1 MSVFNQ
7 SRGRIIQIIIGV
19 VFIVITAQLINLQ
32 IFSSQYKLAAENNAI
47 YRKII
52 YPDRGIIFDRKKR
65 ALLEN
70 TISFDLV
77 VTPAESK
84 GTDTA
89 ALCAILGIDTAEYKK
104 RMLDLIFKNT
114 RVRPSVF
121 EPLLSAELYA
131 KLTENMYKFPGFVLS
146 ERSVRTYPFNTAAQ
160 LLGYIA
166 EVDTSYLRKNK
177 HLGYEMGDYAG
188 MSGLEKTYESV
199 LMGQRGIKRFIR
211 DNKSRIQGPY
221 ENGIFDTIPVAG
233 RNLFTSIDVEVQQL
247 AEQLLQNKIGS
258 AVAINPRTGGIITMV
273 SSPTYN
279 PNVLTGNARRKNW
292 GRMVMDTA
300 KPMYNRAIK
309 GQYPPGSTF
318 KPLGALVALDQGLID
333 ADYGVGCGG
342 GYGACGSVFVRC
354 EHSNAGH
361 AANLRLALAN
371 SCNSY
376 FSDVFRKALD
386 NRKWGNPNQGYLKWK
401 EYMNAFGLGRRLEVD
416 LPSEDKAN
424 IPDTSVYNKFF
435 GGARRWNSCSVL
447 TLGIGQDKMTATP
460 LQMANLMCIIANRGY
475 YFPPHFVDSIENE
488 QIEDTVLMNKYRKK
502 HVVTNI
508 ADKDYQA
515 VNDGMHDVTVY
526 GTASHIKIPGVEYC
540 AKTGTAQNPHG
551 KNHSLFVAFAPK
563 DNPTIA
569 VAVVVENGGYGSVAA
584 GPIAGLIME
593 KFLNDTLSAA
603 GKATAER
610 VTNMNLIP
618 QAIKNWYT
626 RKDAERAARLA
637 KLALE
642 EAAEKEEAESI
653 KENNKSNTEA
663 ILEQGSK
670 PVGSKKDSTDKFKI
684 KAALLLSEDKKKKMG
699 GRAQ

>member
-77 VTPAESK
+77 VTPSESK

-131 KLTENMYKFPGFVLS
+131 KLTENMYKFPGYVLS

-188 MSGLEKTYESV
+188 MSGLEKTYESI

-318 KPLGALVALDQGLID
+318 KPLGALVALDQGLIN
-333 ADYGVGCGG
+333 ADYGIGCGG
-342 GYGACGSVFVRC
+342 GYGACGGVYVRC

-386 NRKWGNPNQGYLKWK
+386 NKKWGNTNQGYLKWK

-508 ADKDYQA
+508 SDNDYQA

-526 GTASHIKIPGVEYC
+526 GTASHLKIPGVEYC

-584 GPIAGLIME
+584 GPIASLIME
-593 KFLNDTLSAA
+593 KYLNDTLSAA

-626 RKDAERAARLA
+626 RKDEERAARLA

-642 EAAEKEEAESI
+642 EAAEKEEAENV
-653 KENNKSNTEA
+653 KENNKNNTEA
-663 ILEQGSK
+663 TLEQGSK
-670 PVGSKKDSTDKFKI
+670 PVGNKKDSTDKYKI
-684 KAALLLSEDKKKKMG
+684 KAALLLSDDKKKRIG

>member
-1 MSVFNQ
+1 
-7 SRGRIIQIIIGV
+7 
-19 VFIVITAQLINLQ
+19 
-32 IFSSQYKLAAENNAI
+32 
-47 YRKII
+47 
-52 YPDRGIIFDRKKR
+52 
-65 ALLEN
+65 
-70 TISFDLV
+70 
-77 VTPAESK
+77 
-84 GTDTA
+84 
-89 ALCAILGIDTAEYKK
+89 
-104 RMLDLIFKNT
+104 
-114 RVRPSVF
+114 
-121 EPLLSAELYA
+121 

-188 MSGLEKTYESV
+188 MSGLEKTYESI

-211 DNKSRIQGPY
+211 DNKSRIQGAY

-318 KPLGALVALDQGLID
+318 KPLGALVALDQGLITS
-333 ADYGVGCGG
+333 DYGIGCSG
-342 GYGACGSVFVRC
+342 GYGACGGVYVRC

-386 NRKWGNPNQGYLKWK
+386 NKKWGNTNQGYLKWK

-424 IPDTSVYNKFF
+424 IPDTSIYNNFF

-508 ADKDYQA
+508 SDNDYQA

-526 GTASHIKIPGVEYC
+526 GTASHLKIPGVEYC

-563 DNPTIA
+563 DNPKIA

-584 GPIAGLIME
+584 GPIASLIME
-593 KFLNDTLSAA
+593 KYLNDTLSAA

-610 VTNMNLIP
+610 MTNMNLIP

-626 RKDAERAARLA
+626 RKDEERAARLA

-642 EAAEKEEAESI
+642 EAAEKEEAENV
-653 KENNKSNTEA
+653 KENNKNNTEA
-663 ILEQGSK
+663 TLEQGSK
-670 PVGSKKDSTDKFKI
+670 PVGNKKDSTDKYKI
-684 KAALLLSEDKKKKMG
+684 KAALLLSEDKKKRIG

>member
-7 SRGRIIQIIIGV
+7 SRGRVIQIIIGV

-77 VTPAESK
+77 VTPSETK

-89 ALCAILGIDTAEYKK
+89 MLCSILGIDTAEYKK
-104 RMLDLIFKNT
+104 RMLDAIFKNT
-114 RVRPSVF
+114 RVRPSIF
-121 EPLLSAELYA
+121 EPLLSPDLYA

-166 EVDTSYLRKNK
+166 EVDTAYLRKNK

-211 DNKSRIQGPY
+211 DNKSRIQGSY
-221 ENGIFDTIPVAG
+221 ENGIFDTIPIAG
-233 RNLFTSIDVEVQQL
+233 RNLYTSIDVEVQQL

-258 AVAINPRTGGIITMV
+258 AVAINPRTGGIISMV

-318 KPLGALVALDQGLID
+318 KPLGALVALDQGLITS
-333 ADYGVGCGG
+333 DYGIGCAG
-342 GYGACGSVFVRC
+342 GYGACGGVYVRC
-354 EHSNAGH
+354 EHKNPGH

-386 NRKWGNPNQGYLKWK
+386 NKKWGNPNQGYLKWK

-416 LPSEDKAN
+416 LPSEDKAS
-424 IPDTSVYNKFF
+424 IPDTSVYNRFF

-488 QIEDTVLMNKYRKK
+488 KTEDTTLLNKYRTK
-502 HVVTNI
+502 HKVTNI
-508 ADKDYQA
+508 SDRDYQA
-515 VNDGMHDVTVY
+515 VNDGMHDVTIY
-526 GTASHIKIPGVEYC
+526 GTAAHIKIPGVEYC

-563 DNPTIA
+563 DNPRIA

-584 GPIAGLIME
+584 GPIAGLIIE
-593 KFLNDTLSAA
+593 KYLNDTLSTA

-610 VTNMNLIP
+610 ITNMDLVP

-642 EAAEKEEAESI
+642 EAAEKEEAETN
-653 KENNKSNTEA
+653 KEIPKNNTEA

-670 PVGSKKDSTDKFKI
+670 PVGNKKDSTEKYKI
-684 KAALLLSEDKKKKMG
+684 KAALLISESKKKKME
-699 GRAQ
+699 GRRQ

>member
-7 SRGRIIQIIIGV
+7 SRGRVIQIIIGA
-19 VFIVITAQLINLQ
+19 VFIVMTAQLINLQ

-89 ALCAILGIDTAEYKK
+89 TLCAILGIDTSEYKK
-104 RMLDLIFKNT
+104 RMLDAIFKNT
-114 RVRPSVF
+114 RVRPSIF
-121 EPLLSAELYA
+121 EPLLTPDLYA

-166 EVDTSYLRKNK
+166 EVDTAYLRKNK

-233 RNLFTSIDVEVQQL
+233 RNLYTSIDVEVQQL

-258 AVAINPRTGGIITMV
+258 AVAINPQTGGIISMV

-318 KPLGALVALDQGLID
+318 KPLGALVALDQGLITS
-333 ADYGVGCGG
+333 DYGIGCSG
-342 GYGACGSVFVRC
+342 GYGACGGVYVRC
-354 EHSNAGH
+354 EHGNAGH

-386 NRKWGNPNQGYLKWK
+386 NKKWGNPNQGYLKWK

-424 IPDTSVYNKFF
+424 IPDTSVYNRFF

-460 LQMANLMCIIANRGY
+460 LQMANLMCIIANKGY
-475 YFPPHFVDSIENE
+475 YYPPHFVDSIENE
-488 QIEDTVLMNKYRKK
+488 RIEDTSFLNKYRTK
-502 HVVTNI
+502 HTVTNI
-508 ADKDYQA
+508 SDRDYQA

-563 DNPTIA
+563 DNPRIA

-593 KFLNDTLSAA
+593 KFLNDTLSTA

-610 VTNMNLIP
+610 ITKMDLVP

-642 EAAEKEEAESI
+642 EAAEKEEAEPNREAP
-653 KENNKSNTEA
+653 KNNTEA

-670 PVGSKKDSTDKFKI
+670 PVGNKKDSTEKYKI
-684 KAALLLSEDKKKKMG
+684 KAALLISESKKKKME
-699 GRAQ
+699 GRRQ

>member
-70 TISFDLV
+70 TISFDLI

-89 ALCAILGIDTAEYKK
+89 SLCAILGIDTAEYKK

-188 MSGLEKTYESV
+188 MSGLEKTYESI

-211 DNKSRIQGPY
+211 DNKSRIQGAY

-318 KPLGALVALDQGLID
+318 KPLGALVALDQGLITS
-333 ADYGVGCGG
+333 DYGIGCSG
-342 GYGACGSVFVRC
+342 GYGACGGVYVRC

-386 NRKWGNPNQGYLKWK
+386 NKKWGNTNQGYLKWK

-424 IPDTSVYNKFF
+424 IPDTSIYNKFF

-488 QIEDTVLMNKYRKK
+488 QVEDTVLMNKYRKK

-508 ADKDYQA
+508 SDNDYQA

-526 GTASHIKIPGVEYC
+526 GTASHIKIPGIEYC

-563 DNPTIA
+563 DNPKIA

-593 KFLNDTLSAA
+593 KFLNDTLSTA

-626 RKDAERAARLA
+626 RKDEERAARLA

-642 EAAEKEEAESI
+642 EAAEKEEAENS

-663 ILEQGSK
+663 TLEQGSK
-670 PVGSKKDSTDKFKI
+670 PVGNKKDSTDKYKI
-684 KAALLLSEDKKKKMG
+684 KAALLLSEDKKKRLG

>member
-70 TISFDLV
+70 TISFDLI
-77 VTPAESK
+77 VTPSESK

-89 ALCAILGIDTAEYKK
+89 SLCAILGIDTAEYKK

-188 MSGLEKTYESV
+188 MSGLEKTYESI

-211 DNKSRIQGPY
+211 DNKSRIQGAY

-318 KPLGALVALDQGLID
+318 KPLGALVALDQGLITS
-333 ADYGVGCGG
+333 DYGIGCSG
-342 GYGACGSVFVRC
+342 GYGACGGVYVRC

-361 AANLRLALAN
+361 AGNLRLALAN

-386 NRKWGNPNQGYLKWK
+386 NRKWGNTNEGYLKWK

-488 QIEDTVLMNKYRKK
+488 QIEDTVLLNKYRKK

-526 GTASHIKIPGVEYC
+526 GTSSHIKIPGVEYC

-563 DNPTIA
+563 DNPKIA

-593 KFLNDTLSAA
+593 KYLNDTLSAA

-637 KLALE
+637 RLALE
-642 EAAEKEEAESI
+642 EAAEKEEAENV
-653 KENNKSNTEA
+653 KEINKNNTEA
-663 ILEQGSK
+663 TLEQGSK
-670 PVGSKKDSTDKFKI
+670 PVGNKKDSTDKYKI
-684 KAALLLSEDKKKKMG
+684 KAALLLSEDKKKRIG

>member
-70 TISFDLV
+70 TISFDLI

-89 ALCAILGIDTAEYKK
+89 SLCAILGIDTAEYKK

-188 MSGLEKTYESV
+188 MSGLEKTYESI

-211 DNKSRIQGPY
+211 DNKSRIQGAY

-318 KPLGALVALDQGLID
+318 KPLGALVALDQGLITS
-333 ADYGVGCGG
+333 DYGIGCSG
-342 GYGACGSVFVRC
+342 GYGACGGVYVRC

-386 NRKWGNPNQGYLKWK
+386 NKKWGNTNQGYLKWK

-424 IPDTSVYNKFF
+424 IPDTSIYNKFF

-488 QIEDTVLMNKYRKK
+488 QVEDTVLMNKYRKK

-508 ADKDYQA
+508 SDNDYQA

-526 GTASHIKIPGVEYC
+526 GTASHIKIPGIEYC

-563 DNPTIA
+563 DNPRIA

-593 KFLNDTLSAA
+593 KFLNDTLSTA

-610 VTNMNLIP
+610 LTNMNLIP
-618 QAIKNWYT
+618 EAIKNWYT

-642 EAAEKEEAESI
+642 EAAEKEEAENG

-663 ILEQGSK
+663 TLEQGSK
-670 PVGSKKDSTDKFKI
+670 PVGNKKDSTDKYKI
-684 KAALLLSEDKKKKMG
+684 KAALLLSEDKKKRLG

>member
-7 SRGRIIQIIIGV
+7 SRGRVIQIIIGV

-77 VTPAESK
+77 VTPSETK

-89 ALCAILGIDTAEYKK
+89 MLCSILGIDTAEYKK
-104 RMLDLIFKNT
+104 RILDAIFKNT
-114 RVRPSVF
+114 RVRPSIF
-121 EPLLSAELYA
+121 EPLLTPDLYA
-131 KLTENMYKFPGFVLS
+131 KLTENMYKFPGFILS

-166 EVDTSYLRKNK
+166 EVDTAYLRKNK

-233 RNLFTSIDVEVQQL
+233 RNLYTSIDVEVQQL

-258 AVAINPRTGGIITMV
+258 AVAINPKTGGIISMV

-318 KPLGALVALDQGLID
+318 KPLGALVALDQGLITS
-333 ADYGVGCGG
+333 DYGIGCSG
-342 GYGACGSVFVRC
+342 GYGACGGVYVRC
-354 EHSNAGH
+354 EHGNAGH

-386 NRKWGNPNQGYLKWK
+386 NKKWGNPNQGYLKWK

-424 IPDTSVYNKFF
+424 IPDTSVYNRFF

-460 LQMANLMCIIANRGY
+460 LQMANLMCIIANKGY
-475 YFPPHFVDSIENE
+475 YYPPHFVDSIENE

-502 HVVTNI
+502 HTVTNI
-508 ADKDYQA
+508 ADRDYQA

-563 DNPTIA
+563 DNPRIA

-593 KFLNDTLSAA
+593 KFLNDTLSTA

-610 VTNMNLIP
+610 ITNMDLVP

-642 EAAEKEEAESI
+642 EAAEKEEVEPN
-653 KENNKSNTEA
+653 KEIPKNNTEA

-670 PVGSKKDSTDKFKI
+670 PVGSKKDSTEKFKI
-684 KAALLLSEDKKKKMG
+684 KAALLISESKKKKME
-699 GRAQ
+699 GRRK

>member
-7 SRGRIIQIIIGV
+7 SRGRVIQIIIGA

-77 VTPAESK
+77 VTPAETK

-89 ALCAILGIDTAEYKK
+89 TLCAILGIDTSEYKK
-104 RMLDLIFKNT
+104 RMLDAIFKNT
-114 RVRPSVF
+114 RVRPSIF
-121 EPLLSAELYA
+121 EPLLSPDLYA

-166 EVDTSYLRKNK
+166 EVDTAYLRKNK

-211 DNKSRIQGPY
+211 DNKSRIQGSY
-221 ENGIFDTIPVAG
+221 ENGIFDTIPIAG
-233 RNLFTSIDVEVQQL
+233 RNLYTSIDVEVQQL

-258 AVAINPRTGGIITMV
+258 AVAINPRTGGIISMV

-318 KPLGALVALDQGLID
+318 KPLGALVALDQGLITS
-333 ADYGVGCGG
+333 DYGIGCAG
-342 GYGACGSVFVRC
+342 GYGACGGVYVRC

-386 NRKWGNPNQGYLKWK
+386 NKKWGNSNQGYLKWK

-424 IPDTSVYNKFF
+424 IPDTSVYNRFF

-488 QIEDTVLMNKYRKK
+488 RTEDTTLLNKYRTK
-502 HVVTNI
+502 HKVTNI
-508 ADKDYQA
+508 SDRDYQA
-515 VNDGMHDVTVY
+515 VNDGMHDVTIY
-526 GTASHIKIPGVEYC
+526 GTAAHIKIPGVEYC

-563 DNPTIA
+563 DNPRIA

-593 KFLNDTLSAA
+593 KYLNDTLSTA

-610 VTNMNLIP
+610 ITNMDLVP

-642 EAAEKEEAESI
+642 EAAEKEEAETN
-653 KENNKSNTEA
+653 KEIPKNNTEA

-670 PVGSKKDSTDKFKI
+670 PVGNKKDSTEKYKI
-684 KAALLLSEDKKKKMG
+684 KAALLISESKKKKME
-699 GRAQ
+699 GRRQ

>member
-7 SRGRIIQIIIGV
+7 SRGRVIQIIIGA
-19 VFIVITAQLINLQ
+19 VFIVMTAQLINLQ

-89 ALCAILGIDTAEYKK
+89 TLCAILGIDTSEYKK
-104 RMLDLIFKNT
+104 RMLDAIFKNT
-114 RVRPSVF
+114 RVRPSIF
-121 EPLLSAELYA
+121 EPLLTPDLYA

-166 EVDTSYLRKNK
+166 EVDTAYLRKNK

-233 RNLFTSIDVEVQQL
+233 RNLYTSIDVEVQQL

-258 AVAINPRTGGIITMV
+258 AVAINPQTGGIISMV

-318 KPLGALVALDQGLID
+318 KPLGALVALDQGLITS
-333 ADYGVGCGG
+333 DYGIGCSG
-342 GYGACGSVFVRC
+342 GYGACGGVYVRC
-354 EHSNAGH
+354 EHGNAGH

-386 NRKWGNPNQGYLKWK
+386 NKKWGNPNQGYLKWK

-424 IPDTSVYNKFF
+424 IPDTSVYNRFF

-460 LQMANLMCIIANRGY
+460 LQMANLMCIIANKGY
-475 YFPPHFVDSIENE
+475 YYPPHFVDSIESE
-488 QIEDTVLMNKYRKK
+488 STADTVLMNKYRTK
-502 HVVTNI
+502 HTVTNI
-508 ADKDYQA
+508 SDRDYQA

-563 DNPTIA
+563 DNPRIA

-593 KFLNDTLSAA
+593 KFLNDTLSKA
-603 GKATAER
+603 GLATAER
-610 VTNMNLIP
+610 ITKMDLVP

-642 EAAEKEEAESI
+642 EAAEKEEAEPNRETP
-653 KENNKSNTEA
+653 KNNTEA

-670 PVGSKKDSTDKFKI
+670 PVGNKKDSTEKYKI
-684 KAALLLSEDKKKKMG
+684 KAALLISESKKKKME
-699 GRAQ
+699 GRRQ

>member
-7 SRGRIIQIIIGV
+7 SRSRVIQIIIGA
-19 VFIVITAQLINLQ
+19 VFIVITFQLINLQ
-32 IFSSQYKLAAENNAI
+32 IFSSKYKLAAENNAI
-47 YRKII
+47 YRKIV

-70 TISFDLV
+70 TISFDLI
-77 VTPAESK
+77 VTPSESK
-84 GTDTA
+84 GTDTF
-89 ALCAILGIDTAEYKK
+89 ALCSILNIDTAEYKK
-104 RMLDLIFKNT
+104 RMRDAIFKNT
-114 RVRPSVF
+114 RVKPSVF
-121 EPLLSAELYA
+121 EPLLNAELFA

-146 ERSVRTYPFNTAAQ
+146 ERSVRTYPYNTAAQ

-166 EVDTSYLRKNK
+166 EVDTAFLRKN
-177 HLGYEMGDYAG
+177 HQFGYEMGDYAG
-188 MSGLEKTYESV
+188 MSGLEKTYESI
-199 LMGQRGIKRFIR
+199 LMGERGIQRFIR

-221 ENGIFDTIPVAG
+221 ENGLFDTIPVAG

-247 AEQLLQNKIGS
+247 AELLLQNKIGS
-258 AVAINPRTGGIITMV
+258 AVAINPRTGGIIAMV

-318 KPLGALVALDQGLID
+318 KPLGALVALDEGLITPS
-333 ADYGVGCGG
+333 YGVGCGG
-342 GYGACGSVFVRC
+342 GYGACGGVYVRC
-354 EHSNAGH
+354 EHHNPGH

-371 SCNSY
+371 SCNAY

-386 NRKWGNPNQGYLKWK
+386 NKKYGNTNQGYLKWK

-424 IPDTSVYNKFF
+424 IPDTSIYNKFF
-435 GGARRWNSCSVL
+435 GGAKRWNSCSVL

-460 LQMANLMCIIANRGY
+460 LQMANIMCIIANKGF
-475 YFPPHFVDSIENE
+475 YFPPHFVDSIEHE
-488 QIEDTVLMNKYRKK
+488 QVADSSFMNKYRSK
-502 HVVTNI
+502 HTVTNI
-508 ADKDYQA
+508 SDSDYQA
-515 VNDGMHDVTVY
+515 VHDGMHDVTIY
-526 GTASHIKIPGVEYC
+526 GTAAHIKIPGIEYC

-563 DNPTIA
+563 NNPRIA

-584 GPIAGLIME
+584 GPIAGLIIE
-593 KFLNDTLSAA
+593 KYLNDTISTV
-603 GKATAER
+603 GKATTER
-610 VTNMNLIP
+610 VSNMNLIP
-618 QAIKNWYT
+618 EAIKNWYT
-626 RKDAERAARLA
+626 RKDAERAERLA

-642 EAAEKEEAESI
+642 EASEK
-653 KENNKSNTEA
+653 NNDAIEINHKSNTEPL
-663 ILEQGSK
+663 LEPGSK
-670 PVGSKKDSTDKFKI
+670 PVEGKDTSTKI
-684 KAALLLSEDKKKKMG
+684 KLNTALLLGNDKRKKIRDLKP
-699 GRAQ
+699 

>member
-70 TISFDLV
+70 TISFDLI

-89 ALCAILGIDTAEYKK
+89 SLCAILGIDTAEYKK

-188 MSGLEKTYESV
+188 MSGLEKTYESI

-211 DNKSRIQGPY
+211 DNKSRIQGAY

-318 KPLGALVALDQGLID
+318 KPLGALVALDQGLITS
-333 ADYGVGCGG
+333 DYGIGCSG
-342 GYGACGSVFVRC
+342 GYGACGGVYVRC

-386 NRKWGNPNQGYLKWK
+386 NKKWGNTNQGYLKWK

-424 IPDTSVYNKFF
+424 IPDTSIYNKFF

-488 QIEDTVLMNKYRKK
+488 QVEDTVLMNKYRKK
-502 HVVTNI
+502 HEVTNI
-508 ADKDYQA
+508 SYNVYQSL
-515 VNDGMHDVTVY
+515 NDCMHDVTVY
-526 GTASHIKIPGVEYC
+526 GTESHIKIPGIEYC
-540 AKTGTAQNPHG
+540 AKT
-551 KNHSLFVAFAPK
+551 
-563 DNPTIA
+563 
-569 VAVVVENGGYGSVAA
+569 
-584 GPIAGLIME
+584 
-593 KFLNDTLSAA
+593 
-603 GKATAER
+603 
-610 VTNMNLIP
+610 
-618 QAIKNWYT
+618 
-626 RKDAERAARLA
+626 
-637 KLALE
+637 
-642 EAAEKEEAESI
+642 
-653 KENNKSNTEA
+653 
-663 ILEQGSK
+663 
-670 PVGSKKDSTDKFKI
+670 
-684 KAALLLSEDKKKKMG
+684 
-699 GRAQ
+699 

>member
-32 IFSSQYKLAAENNAI
+32 IFSSQYKRAAENNAI

-70 TISFDLV
+70 TISFDLI

-89 ALCAILGIDTAEYKK
+89 SLCAILGIDTAEYKK

-188 MSGLEKTYESV
+188 MSGLEKTYESI

-211 DNKSRIQGPY
+211 DNKSRIQGAY

-318 KPLGALVALDQGLID
+318 KPLGALVA
-333 ADYGVGCGG
+333 
-342 GYGACGSVFVRC
+342 
-354 EHSNAGH
+354 
-361 AANLRLALAN
+361 
-371 SCNSY
+371 
-376 FSDVFRKALD
+376 
-386 NRKWGNPNQGYLKWK
+386 
-401 EYMNAFGLGRRLEVD
+401 
-416 LPSEDKAN
+416 
-424 IPDTSVYNKFF
+424 
-435 GGARRWNSCSVL
+435 
-447 TLGIGQDKMTATP
+447 
-460 LQMANLMCIIANRGY
+460 
-475 YFPPHFVDSIENE
+475 
-488 QIEDTVLMNKYRKK
+488 
-502 HVVTNI
+502 
-508 ADKDYQA
+508 
-515 VNDGMHDVTVY
+515 
-526 GTASHIKIPGVEYC
+526 
-540 AKTGTAQNPHG
+540 
-551 KNHSLFVAFAPK
+551 
-563 DNPTIA
+563 
-569 VAVVVENGGYGSVAA
+569 
-584 GPIAGLIME
+584 
-593 KFLNDTLSAA
+593 
-603 GKATAER
+603 
-610 VTNMNLIP
+610 
-618 QAIKNWYT
+618 
-626 RKDAERAARLA
+626 
-637 KLALE
+637 
-642 EAAEKEEAESI
+642 
-653 KENNKSNTEA
+653 
-663 ILEQGSK
+663 
-670 PVGSKKDSTDKFKI
+670 
-684 KAALLLSEDKKKKMG
+684 
-699 GRAQ
+699 

>member
-7 SRGRIIQIIIGV
+7 SCGRIIQIIIGV

-70 TISFDLV
+70 TISFDLI

-89 ALCAILGIDTAEYKK
+89 SLCAILGIDTAEYKK

-188 MSGLEKTYESV
+188 MSGLEKTYESI

-211 DNKSRIQGPY
+211 DNKSRIQGAY

-318 KPLGALVALDQGLID
+318 KPLGALVALDQGLITS
-333 ADYGVGCGG
+333 DYGIGCSG
-342 GYGACGSVFVRC
+342 GYGACGGVYVRC

-386 NRKWGNPNQGYLKWK
+386 NKKWGNTNQGYLKWK

-424 IPDTSVYNKFF
+424 IPDTSIYNKFF

-488 QIEDTVLMNKYRKK
+488 QVEDTVLMNKYRKK

-508 ADKDYQA
+508 SDNDYQA

-526 GTASHIKIPGVEYC
+526 GTASHIKIPGIEYC

-563 DNPTIA
+563 DNPRIA

-593 KFLNDTLSAA
+593 KFLNDTLSTA

-610 VTNMNLIP
+610 LTNMNLIP
-618 QAIKNWYT
+618 EAIKNWYT

-642 EAAEKEEAESI
+642 EAAEKEEAENS

-663 ILEQGSK
+663 TLEQGSK
-670 PVGSKKDSTDKFKI
+670 PVGNKKDSTDKYKI
-684 KAALLLSEDKKKKMG
+684 KAALLLSEDKKKRLG

>member
-70 TISFDLV
+70 TISFDLI

-89 ALCAILGIDTAEYKK
+89 SLCAILGIDTAEYKK

-188 MSGLEKTYESV
+188 MSGLEKTYESI

-211 DNKSRIQGPY
+211 DNKSRIQGAY

-318 KPLGALVALDQGLID
+318 KPLGALVALDQGLITS
-333 ADYGVGCGG
+333 DYGIGCSG
-342 GYGACGSVFVRC
+342 GYGACGGVYVRC

-386 NRKWGNPNQGYLKWK
+386 NKKWDNTNQGYLKWK

-424 IPDTSVYNKFF
+424 IPDTSIYNKFF

-488 QIEDTVLMNKYRKK
+488 QVEDTVLMNKYRKK

-508 ADKDYQA
+508 SDNDYQA

-526 GTASHIKIPGVEYC
+526 GTASHIKIPGIEYC

-563 DNPTIA
+563 DNPRIA

-593 KFLNDTLSAA
+593 KFLNDTLSTA

-610 VTNMNLIP
+610 LTNMNLIP
-618 QAIKNWYT
+618 EAIKNWYT

-642 EAAEKEEAESI
+642 EAAEKEEAENS

-663 ILEQGSK
+663 TLEQGSK
-670 PVGSKKDSTDKFKI
+670 PVGNKKDSTDKYKI
-684 KAALLLSEDKKKKMG
+684 KAALLLSEDKKKRLG

>member
-7 SRGRIIQIIIGV
+7 SRGRVIQIIIGV

-77 VTPAESK
+77 VTPSETK

-89 ALCAILGIDTAEYKK
+89 MLCSILGIDTAEYKK
-104 RMLDLIFKNT
+104 RMLDAIFKNT
-114 RVRPSVF
+114 RVRPSIF
-121 EPLLSAELYA
+121 EPLLSPDLYA

-166 EVDTSYLRKNK
+166 EVDTAYLRKNK

-211 DNKSRIQGPY
+211 DNKSRIQGSY
-221 ENGIFDTIPVAG
+221 ENGIFDTIPIAG
-233 RNLFTSIDVEVQQL
+233 RNLYTSIDVEVQQL

-258 AVAINPRTGGIITMV
+258 AVAINPRTGGIISMV

-318 KPLGALVALDQGLID
+318 KPLGALVALDQGLVTS
-333 ADYGVGCGG
+333 DYGIGCAG
-342 GYGACGSVFVRC
+342 GYGACGGVYVRC
-354 EHSNAGH
+354 EHKNPGH

-386 NRKWGNPNQGYLKWK
+386 NKKWGNPNQGYLKWK

-416 LPSEDKAN
+416 LPSEDKAS
-424 IPDTSVYNKFF
+424 IPDTSVYNRFF

-488 QIEDTVLMNKYRKK
+488 RTEDTTLLNKYRTK
-502 HVVTNI
+502 HKVTNI
-508 ADKDYQA
+508 SDRDYQA
-515 VNDGMHDVTVY
+515 VNDGMHDVTIY
-526 GTASHIKIPGVEYC
+526 GTAAHIKIPGVEYC

-563 DNPTIA
+563 DNPRIA

-593 KFLNDTLSAA
+593 KYLNDTLSTA

-610 VTNMNLIP
+610 ITNMDLVP

-642 EAAEKEEAESI
+642 EAAEKEEAETN
-653 KENNKSNTEA
+653 KEIPKNNTEA

-670 PVGSKKDSTDKFKI
+670 PVGNKKDSTEKYKI
-684 KAALLLSEDKKKKMG
+684 KAALLISESKKKKME
-699 GRAQ
+699 GRRQ

>member
-7 SRGRIIQIIIGV
+7 SRGRVIQIIIGV

-77 VTPAESK
+77 VTPSETK

-89 ALCAILGIDTAEYKK
+89 MLCSILGIDTAEYKK
-104 RMLDLIFKNT
+104 RMLDAIFKNT
-114 RVRPSVF
+114 RVRPSIF
-121 EPLLSAELYA
+121 EPLLSPDLYA

-166 EVDTSYLRKNK
+166 EVDTAYLRKNK

-211 DNKSRIQGPY
+211 DNKSRIQGSY
-221 ENGIFDTIPVAG
+221 ENGIFDTIPIAG
-233 RNLFTSIDVEVQQL
+233 RNLYTSIDVEVQQL

-258 AVAINPRTGGIITMV
+258 AVAINPRTGGIISMV

-318 KPLGALVALDQGLID
+318 KPLGALVALDQGLVTS
-333 ADYGVGCGG
+333 DYGIGCAG
-342 GYGACGSVFVRC
+342 GYGACGGVYVRC
-354 EHSNAGH
+354 EHKNPGH

-386 NRKWGNPNQGYLKWK
+386 NKKWGNPNQGYLKWK

-416 LPSEDKAN
+416 LPSEDKAS
-424 IPDTSVYNKFF
+424 IPDTSVYNRFF

-488 QIEDTVLMNKYRKK
+488 KTEDTTLLNKYRTK
-502 HVVTNI
+502 HKVTNI
-508 ADKDYQA
+508 SDRDYQA
-515 VNDGMHDVTVY
+515 VNDGMHDVTIY
-526 GTASHIKIPGVEYC
+526 GTAAHIKIPGVEYC

-563 DNPTIA
+563 DNPRIA

-584 GPIAGLIME
+584 GPIAGLIIE
-593 KFLNDTLSAA
+593 KYLNDTLSTA

-610 VTNMNLIP
+610 ITNMDLVP

-642 EAAEKEEAESI
+642 EAAEKEEAETN
-653 KENNKSNTEA
+653 KEIPKNNTEA

-670 PVGSKKDSTDKFKI
+670 PVGNKKDSTEKYKI
-684 KAALLLSEDKKKKMG
+684 KAALLISESKKKKME
-699 GRAQ
+699 GRRQ

>member
-1 MSVFNQ
+1 
-7 SRGRIIQIIIGV
+7 
-19 VFIVITAQLINLQ
+19 
-32 IFSSQYKLAAENNAI
+32 
-47 YRKII
+47 
-52 YPDRGIIFDRKKR
+52 
-65 ALLEN
+65 
-70 TISFDLV
+70 
-77 VTPAESK
+77 
-84 GTDTA
+84 
-89 ALCAILGIDTAEYKK
+89 
-104 RMLDLIFKNT
+104 
-114 RVRPSVF
+114 
-121 EPLLSAELYA
+121 
-131 KLTENMYKFPGFVLS
+131 
-146 ERSVRTYPFNTAAQ
+146 NTAAQ

-188 MSGLEKTYESV
+188 MSGLEKTYESI

-211 DNKSRIQGPY
+211 DNKSRIQGAY

-318 KPLGALVALDQGLID
+318 KPLGALVALDQGLITS
-333 ADYGVGCGG
+333 DYGIGCSG
-342 GYGACGSVFVRC
+342 GYGACGGVYVRC

-386 NRKWGNPNQGYLKWK
+386 NKKWGNTNQGYLKWK

-424 IPDTSVYNKFF
+424 IPDTSIYNNFF

-508 ADKDYQA
+508 SDNDYQA

-526 GTASHIKIPGVEYC
+526 GTASHLKIPGV
-540 AKTGTAQNPHG
+540 
-551 KNHSLFVAFAPK
+551 
-563 DNPTIA
+563 
-569 VAVVVENGGYGSVAA
+569 
-584 GPIAGLIME
+584 
-593 KFLNDTLSAA
+593 
-603 GKATAER
+603 
-610 VTNMNLIP
+610 
-618 QAIKNWYT
+618 
-626 RKDAERAARLA
+626 
-637 KLALE
+637 
-642 EAAEKEEAESI
+642 
-653 KENNKSNTEA
+653 
-663 ILEQGSK
+663 
-670 PVGSKKDSTDKFKI
+670 
-684 KAALLLSEDKKKKMG
+684 
-699 GRAQ
+699 

>member
-77 VTPAESK
+77 VTPSESK

-131 KLTENMYKFPGFVLS
+131 KLTENMYKFPGYILS

-188 MSGLEKTYESV
+188 MSGLEKTYESI

-318 KPLGALVALDQGLID
+318 KPLGALVALDQGLIN
-333 ADYGVGCGG
+333 ADYGIGCGG
-342 GYGACGSVFVRC
+342 GYGACGGVYVRC

-386 NRKWGNPNQGYLKWK
+386 NKKWGNTNQGYLKWK

-475 YFPPHFVDSIENE
+475 YYPPHFVDSIENE

-563 DNPTIA
+563 DNPKIA

-593 KFLNDTLSAA
+593 KYLNDTLSAA

-618 QAIKNWYT
+618 EAIKNWYT

-637 KLALE
+637 RLALE

-663 ILEQGSK
+663 TLEQGSK
-670 PVGSKKDSTDKFKI
+670 PVGNKKDSTDKYKI

>member
-77 VTPAESK
+77 VTPSESK

-131 KLTENMYKFPGFVLS
+131 KLTENMYKFPGYILS

-188 MSGLEKTYESV
+188 MSGLEKTYESI

-318 KPLGALVALDQGLID
+318 KPLGALVALDQGLIN
-333 ADYGVGCGG
+333 ADYGIGCGG
-342 GYGACGSVFVRC
+342 GYGACGGVYVRC

-386 NRKWGNPNQGYLKWK
+386 NKKWGNTNQGYLKWK

-475 YFPPHFVDSIENE
+475 YYPPHFVDSIENE

-502 HVVTNI
+502 HVVTKISDN
-508 ADKDYQA
+508 DYQA
-515 VNDGMHDVTVY
+515 VNDGMHDVTIY

-563 DNPTIA
+563 DNPKIA

-593 KFLNDTLSAA
+593 KYLNDTLSAA

-663 ILEQGSK
+663 TLEQGSK
-670 PVGSKKDSTDKFKI
+670 PVGNKKDSTDKYKI

-699 GRAQ
+699 GPAQ

>member
-70 TISFDLV
+70 TISFDLI

-89 ALCAILGIDTAEYKK
+89 SLCAILGIDTAEYKK

-188 MSGLEKTYESV
+188 MSGLEKTYESI

-211 DNKSRIQGPY
+211 DNKSRIQGAY

-318 KPLGALVALDQGLID
+318 KPLGALVALDQGLITS
-333 ADYGVGCGG
+333 DYGIGCSG
-342 GYGACGSVFVRC
+342 GYGACGGVYVRC

-386 NRKWGNPNQGYLKWK
+386 NKKWGNTNQGYLKWK

-424 IPDTSVYNKFF
+424 IPDTSIYNKFF

-488 QIEDTVLMNKYRKK
+488 QVEDTVLMNKYRKK

-508 ADKDYQA
+508 SDNDYQA

-526 GTASHIKIPGVEYC
+526 GTASHIKIPGIEYC

-563 DNPTIA
+563 DNPRIA

-593 KFLNDTLSAA
+593 KFLNDTLSTA

-610 VTNMNLIP
+610 LTNMNLIP
-618 QAIKNWYT
+618 EAIKNWYT
-626 RKDAERAARLA
+626 RKRRR
-637 KLALE
+637 
-642 EAAEKEEAESI
+642 
-653 KENNKSNTEA
+653 KS
-663 ILEQGSK
+663 S
-670 PVGSKKDSTDKFKI
+670 
-684 KAALLLSEDKKKKMG
+684 
-699 GRAQ
+699 

>member
-77 VTPAESK
+77 VTPSESK

-89 ALCAILGIDTAEYKK
+89 ALCAILGIDTSEYKK

-131 KLTENMYKFPGFVLS
+131 KLTENMYKFPGYILS

-188 MSGLEKTYESV
+188 MSGLEKTYESI

-318 KPLGALVALDQGLID
+318 KPLGALVALDQGLIN
-333 ADYGVGCGG
+333 ADYGIGCSG
-342 GYGACGSVFVRC
+342 GYGACGGVYVRC

-386 NRKWGNPNQGYLKWK
+386 NKKWGNTNQGYLKWK

-460 LQMANLMCIIANRGY
+460 LQMANLMCIIANRGF

-526 GTASHIKIPGVEYC
+526 GTASHIKIPGIEYC

-563 DNPTIA
+563 DNPKIA

-618 QAIKNWYT
+618 EAIKNWYT

-637 KLALE
+637 RLALE

-663 ILEQGSK
+663 TLEQGSK
-670 PVGSKKDSTDKFKI
+670 PVGNKKDSTDKYKI

>member
-70 TISFDLV
+70 TISFDLI

-89 ALCAILGIDTAEYKK
+89 SLCAILGIDTAEYKK

-188 MSGLEKTYESV
+188 MSGLEKTYESI

-211 DNKSRIQGPY
+211 DNKSRIQGAY

-318 KPLGALVALDQGLID
+318 KPLGALVALDQGLITS
-333 ADYGVGCGG
+333 DYGIGCSG
-342 GYGACGSVFVRC
+342 GYGACGGVYVRC

-386 NRKWGNPNQGYLKWK
+386 NKKWGNTNQGYLKWK

-424 IPDTSVYNKFF
+424 IPDTSIYNKFF

-488 QIEDTVLMNKYRKK
+488 QVEDTVLMNKYRKK

-508 ADKDYQA
+508 SDNDYQA

-526 GTASHIKIPGVEYC
+526 GTASHIKIPGIEYC

-563 DNPTIA
+563 DNPRIA

-593 KFLNDTLSAA
+593 KFLNDTLSTA

-610 VTNMNLIP
+610 LTNMNLIP
-618 QAIKNWYT
+618 EAIKNWYT

-642 EAAEKEEAESI
+642 EAAEKEEAENS

-663 ILEQGSK
+663 TLEQGSK
-670 PVGSKKDSTDKFKI
+670 PVGNKKDSTDKYKI
-684 KAALLLSEDKKKKMG
+684 KAALLLSEDKKKRLG

>member
-77 VTPAESK
+77 VTPSESK

-131 KLTENMYKFPGFVLS
+131 KLTENMYKFPGYVLS

-188 MSGLEKTYESV
+188 MSGLEKTYESI

-318 KPLGALVALDQGLID
+318 KPLGALVALDQGLIN
-333 ADYGVGCGG
+333 ADYGIGCGG
-342 GYGACGSVFVRC
+342 GYGACGGVYVRC

-386 NRKWGNPNQGYLKWK
+386 NKKWGNTNQGYLKWK

-618 QAIKNWYT
+618 EAIKNWYT

-637 KLALE
+637 RLALE

-653 KENNKSNTEA
+653 KENNKTNTEA
-663 ILEQGSK
+663 TLEQGSK
-670 PVGSKKDSTDKFKI
+670 PVGNKKDSTDKYKI

>member
-89 ALCAILGIDTAEYKK
+89 ALCAILGIDTVEYKK

>member
-7 SRGRIIQIIIGV
+7 GRGRVIQIIIAA
-19 VFIVITAQLINLQ
+19 VFLIITLQLINLQ
-32 IFSSQYKLAAENNAI
+32 VFSSKYKLAAENNAI
-47 YRKII
+47 FRKII
-52 YPDRGIIFDRKKR
+52 YPDRGIIFDRSKK

-77 VTPAESK
+77 VTPSESA
-84 GTDTA
+84 GTDTLK
-89 ALCAILGIDTAEYKK
+89 LCSILGIDTAEFKK
-104 RMLDLIFKNT
+104 RMRDLIYKNT
-114 RVRPSVF
+114 RVKPSVF
-121 EPLLSAELYA
+121 EPLLGPETYA
-131 KLTENMYKFPGFVLS
+131 RLTENMYKFPGFVLS
-146 ERSVRTYPFNTAAQ
+146 ERSVRTYPYNTAAQ

-166 EVDTSYLRKNK
+166 EVDTTYLRKFR

-221 ENGIFDTIPVAG
+221 ENGLFDTTAIAG
-233 RNLFTSIDVEVQQL
+233 RNLYTSIDVEVQQL
-247 AEQLLQNKIGS
+247 AEKLLQNKIGS
-258 AVAINPRTGGIITMV
+258 AVAINPRTGGIIAMV

-279 PNVLTGNARRKNW
+279 PNILTGNTRRKNW

-318 KPLGALVALDQGLID
+318 KPLGALVALDQGLITPS
-333 ADYGVGCGG
+333 YGVGCYG
-342 GYGACGSVFVRC
+342 GYGACGGVFVKC
-354 EHSNAGH
+354 EHKNPGH

-376 FSDVFRKALD
+376 FSDIFRKALD
-386 NRKWGNPNQGYLKWK
+386 NKKYGNTNQGYLKWK

-460 LQMANLMCIIANRGY
+460 LQMANLMCIIANKGY

-488 QIEDTVLMNKYRKK
+488 MDDDTTLLSKYREK
-502 HVVTNI
+502 HIVTNI
-508 ADKDYQA
+508 SDSAYKA
-515 VNDGMHDVTVY
+515 VHDGMHDVTVY
-526 GTASHIKIPGVEYC
+526 GTASYIKIPGVEYC

-551 KNHSLFVAFAPK
+551 KNHSLFVAFAPV
-563 DNPTIA
+563 DNPRIA
-569 VAVVVENGGYGSVAA
+569 VAVVVENGGYGSVVA
-584 GPIAGLIME
+584 GPIAGFIME
-593 KFLNDTLSAA
+593 KYLNDTISTA
-603 GKATAER
+603 GLER
-610 VTNMNLIP
+610 VETVSKTNLIP
-618 QAIKNWYT
+618 DAIKRWYT
-626 RKDAERAARLA
+626 RKDSIRLA
-637 KLALE
+637 KIAIE
-642 EAAEKEEAESI
+642 EAAARAEIQEEV
-653 KENNKSNTEA
+653 NRVNTEPL
-663 ILEQGSK
+663 LESNSIPIG
-670 PVGSKKDSTDKFKI
+670 GKDTGTKLKTKSS
-684 KAALLLSEDKKKKMG
+684 LLLNDDKRKRKDTGKP
-699 GRAQ
+699 